1 MVAGRAFSNVFD
13 GQRMVGHGTDQMVLR
28 GPILQAPVGLLC
40 LNEHFR
46 HCEVGNHFKSPRVPI
61 WICCMESHYT
71 VVFTFSR
78 EPPAAD
84 AAPFDLVYYDQL
96 GNQDE
101 MITLTVSPGALTDLP
116 DDDDLVPPLDQT
128 LRTRWPLAALDWHGT
143 DPLL

>member
-1 MVAGRAFSNVFD
+1 
-13 GQRMVGHGTDQMVLR
+13 
-28 GPILQAPVGLLC
+28 
-40 LNEHFR
+40 
-46 HCEVGNHFKSPRVPI
+46 
-61 WICCMESHYT
+61 MESHYT